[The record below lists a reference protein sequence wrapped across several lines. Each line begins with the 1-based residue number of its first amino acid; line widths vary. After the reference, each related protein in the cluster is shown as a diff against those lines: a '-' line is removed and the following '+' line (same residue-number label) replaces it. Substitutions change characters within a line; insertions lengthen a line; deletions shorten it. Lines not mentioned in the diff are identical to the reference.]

1 MKLEHAIRIETI
13 HNEHNPDFTD
23 AEREQAH
30 QLLIEA
36 GKEVKKS
43 REEDYIGDTG
53 LLPGETED

>member
-1 MKLEHAIRIETI
+1 MKLEKAIRIETI